1 MSAFVTGHHQ
11 RGMTLLE
18 VMVALVIFAMTAT
31 AIMKAASDHLGSI
44 GQIEEITFATW
55 VANNRLTQL
64 QLSSQWPPEDNA
76 KGEQT
81 MADRTWYW
89 QQKVTKTNDSE
100 LMSVEVSVALDAK
113 LSAPITSV
121 VTFVAKRDNDV

>member
-1 MSAFVTGHHQ
+1 MKPLSLQ

-31 AIMKAASDHLGSI
+31 AIMKAAGDHLASI

-64 QLSSQWPPEDNA
+64 NLTSNWPPKNNL
-76 KGEQT
+76 KGSQE

-89 QQKVTKTNDSE
+89 QQKVVKTNDKA
-100 LMSVEVSVALDAK
+100 LLSVEVSVALSEDQ
-113 LSAPITSV
+113 SATITSV
-121 VTFVAKRDNDV
+121 TSFVAKRVF

>member
-1 MSAFVTGHHQ
+1 MKSVCHQ

-31 AIMKAASDHLGSI
+31 AIMKAAGDHLASI

-55 VANNRLTQL
+55 VANNQLTQL
-64 QLSSQWPPEDNA
+64 NLTSDWPPKNNL
-76 KGEQT
+76 KGSQK

-89 QQKVTKTNDSE
+89 QQKVLKTNDKAF
-100 LMSVEVSVALDAK
+100 LSVEVSVALSEDQ
-113 LSAPITSV
+113 SAPITSV
-121 VTFVAKRDNDV
+121 TSFVAKRSPDV

>member
-1 MSAFVTGHHQ
+1 MSSFTAQ
-11 RGMTLLE
+11 QKGMTLLE

-31 AIMKAASDHLGSI
+31 AIMKAASDHLASI

-64 QLSSQWPPEDNA
+64 QLSTQWPPKNNA
-76 KGEQT
+76 KGEQD

-89 QQKVTKTNDSE
+89 QQKVTKTNDKE
-100 LMSVEVSVALDAK
+100 LLSVEVSVALDEKRA
-113 LSAPITSV
+113 APITSV
-121 VTFVAKRDNDV
+121 VTFVAKRDTDA

>member
-1 MSAFVTGHHQ
+1 MKLPTTARQH

-31 AIMKAASDHLGSI
+31 AIMKAASDHLSSI

-64 QLSSQWPPEDNA
+64 QLSTQWPPKNNA
-76 KGEQT
+76 KGEQH
-81 MADRTWYW
+81 MSERTWFW
-89 QQKVTKTNDSE
+89 RQTVSKTNDSE
-100 LMSVEVSVALDAK
+100 LMSVEVSVALDAAF
-113 LSAPITSV
+113 SAPITSV
-121 VTFVAKRDNDV
+121 TTFVAKRDSDV